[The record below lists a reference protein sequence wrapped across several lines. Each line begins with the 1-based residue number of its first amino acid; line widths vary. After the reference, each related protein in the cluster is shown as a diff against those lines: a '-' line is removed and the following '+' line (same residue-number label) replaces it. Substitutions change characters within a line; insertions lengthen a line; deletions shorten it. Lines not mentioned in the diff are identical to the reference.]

1 MNLLIPKKQSD
12 ILVKNYLKYNEFVKS
27 LTDIDKEDKV
37 LLLKNTVMIFYEI
50 DSIAFDGLPYTVVMD
65 LYQIIE
71 NLLKLEAKLV
81 PRFMFDN
88 IEYGINPDFTSM
100 TLSELVDL
108 DSEDVMRQICIL
120 YRPITKRRG
129 KLYDIK
135 KYEANIEIY
144 DRFQESLTLDI
155 YLGFMSFF
163 LSINKDLL
171 NYTLKYLTEKD
182 INQEKTKVLVAS
194 GVGTVGST
202 S

>member
-100 TLSELVDL
+100 TLAELVDL